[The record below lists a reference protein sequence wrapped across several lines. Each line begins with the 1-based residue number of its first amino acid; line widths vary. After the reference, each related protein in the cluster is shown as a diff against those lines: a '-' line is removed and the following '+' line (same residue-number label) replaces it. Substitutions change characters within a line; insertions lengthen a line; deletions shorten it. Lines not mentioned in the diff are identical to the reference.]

1 MDRTLAALAA
11 VCLAATTAHAQTQP
25 PPDLSTL
32 TLEELSTLKVE
43 VVSSASKFAQEVT
56 QAPASISIVT
66 AEEMRR
72 LGHRTLKDVLDSVRG
87 LYTSDDRNY
96 SYVGVRGFARPG
108 DYNTRLLLL
117 VDGHRT
123 NDPVYDQARIGE
135 DMLIDIESI
144 DRVEIIRGPG
154 SSLYGTNAFFGVV
167 NIITRTGRQQ
177 DGVRVDVDR
186 ASLDMWRGRASVGH
200 RFVNGADL
208 YLSGSVQRAGGYAT
222 LYYPE
227 FDSDQTHFGTARN
240 LDGEE
245 AQRLFGGFSVGN
257 FTVRGAFGD
266 RSKQVPTGAYDT
278 IFGDPRFETRDTQ
291 SFLDVSYGGALGRG
305 WTGLARL
312 EYNRYSYTGGYPTP
326 GPDETPLFLQDS
338 THVDWLTGE
347 LTMNRRLSTRHL
359 LTLGLESRQPLR
371 QKQLYFD
378 QFEVHL
384 DDSTR
389 TSSWGTYIQ
398 DEFRVL
404 PKLLI
409 NGGARFDYFGSFG
422 SEIAPRIALI
432 YHPVR
437 ATGFKLLHGR
447 AFRAP
452 NAYEHYYYAAQ
463 ATAARLQPET
473 ITTTEGIWEQYVGH
487 RLRSSVSMFQS
498 NLSNLITQ
506 SSVDGSSSDLY
517 FANMN
522 RARAKGVEGELEGR
536 WSRAL
541 ARVSHAF
548 VTTRDADTDQ
558 SLTNAPQNLTKL
570 SIIVPLARQAS
581 VGVEGQFLGE
591 RLTLDRE
598 TLPATFL
605 ANVSVVSGG
614 WLPHAQFSLSV
625 HNVFDRAYQMPGAEE
640 HRQQALT
647 QNGRTLRAG
656 LTWEF

>member
-1 MDRTLAALAA
+1 MHRPFAAWAV
-11 VCLAATTAHAQTQP
+11 VCLAATTARAQTQ
-25 PPDLSTL
+25 PDLSTL

-56 QAPASISIVT
+56 HAPASISIVT

-108 DYNTRLLLL
+108 DYNTRMLLLI
-117 VDGHRT
+117 DGHRI

-135 DMLIDIESI
+135 DMLVDIESI

-200 RFVNGADL
+200 RFDNGADL
-208 YLSGSVQRAGGYAT
+208 YLAGSVQRADGYAA

-227 FDSDQTHFGTARN
+227 FDTAQTNFGTARN

-245 AQRLFGGFSVGN
+245 AQRLFGAFSIGN
-257 FTVRGAFGD
+257 FTLRGAYGD
-266 RSKQVPTGAYDT
+266 RAKQVPTGAYDT

-291 SFLDVSYGGALGRG
+291 SFLDASYGRALGRG

-312 EYNRYSYTGGYPTP
+312 EYNRYTYTGGYPTP
-326 GPDETPLFLQDS
+326 GPDETPLFFQDS

-359 LTLGLESRQPLR
+359 LTLGMESRQALR
-371 QKQLYFD
+371 QSQLYFD

-389 TSSWGTYIQ
+389 TSSWGAYVQ

-409 NGGARFDYFGSFG
+409 NGGARFDHFGSFG

-432 YHPVR
+432 YHPVHG
-437 ATGFKLLHGR
+437 TGFKLLHGR

-463 ATAARLQPET
+463 AAAAELQPET

-487 RLRSSVSMFQS
+487 HLRSSVSMFQS

-506 SSVDGSSSDLY
+506 SSVDGSDSDLY

-522 RARAKGVEGELEGR
+522 RARARGVEGELEGR
-536 WSRAL
+536 WSGAL

-548 VTTRDADTDQ
+548 VTTRDADTGLT
-558 SLTNAPQNLTKL
+558 LTNAPRNVTKL

-581 VGVEGQFLGE
+581 IGVEGQFLGE
-591 RLTLDRE
+591 RFTLDRE

-605 ANVSVVSGG
+605 ANLRVVSGH
-614 WLPHAQFSLSV
+614 WLPYAQFSLSV

-640 HRQQALT
+640 HRQQALP